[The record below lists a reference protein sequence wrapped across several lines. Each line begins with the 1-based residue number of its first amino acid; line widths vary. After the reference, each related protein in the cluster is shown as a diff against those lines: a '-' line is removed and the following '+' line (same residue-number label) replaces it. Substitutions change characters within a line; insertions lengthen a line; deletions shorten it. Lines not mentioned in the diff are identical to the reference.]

1 MAIVYYNGQQYNV
14 PDDQAYSILKQTK
27 QLKPS
32 NAGMPTNVQ
41 AGTAAAKPTATNI
54 AVAKSSAGMPTNV
67 QAGTSTAKPTATNT
81 AAKSSAGMPTN
92 VQAGTATAK
101 PAVTNTAT
109 AKPAVTNTATAKPT
123 ATNIATAKPAVTN
136 TATAKP
142 TATANTATANTAT
155 ANTATANTAGV
166 DTATANTAGVDTAAT
181 QPVINDFDLN
191 LYDKYAAD
199 RIKKKFNKIGKADQ
213 YQPFINDFYGS
224 DTMDDNR
231 YNELMNK
238 YELGNTFKNDFDLGK
253 SNYKETYDIARRN
266 KVNTENKAKKQEEKQ
281 AKADANEEQRV
292 KSQVADMLKKATPY
306 ELTQFM
312 VGQGPIYETIAKYS
326 KYFG

>member
-1 MAIVYYNGQQYNV
+1 MATPLYNDRGQQIGYLDNNNQFHPIQRDGNANRVYKPQGGIYYNKNGSVNV
-14 PDDQAYSILKQTK
+14 TASEMN
-27 QLKPS
+27 KP
-32 NAGMPTNVQ
+32 
-41 AGTAAAKPTATNI
+41 
-54 AVAKSSAGMPTNV
+54 KSSAGMPSNV
-67 QAGTSTAKPTATNT
+67 QNNT
-81 AAKSSAGMPTN
+81 PASVTTKSSAGMSTSAR
-92 VQAGTATAK
+92 QAQAAQQDKEAISKAHSDYNYNAAITAK
-101 PAVTNTAT
+101 EAMPKTTVTNTAT
-109 AKPAVTNTATAKPT
+109 AKPAVTNTA
-123 ATNIATAKPAVTN
+123 
-136 TATAKP
+136 
-142 TATANTATANTAT
+142 
-155 ANTATANTAGV
+155 GV
-166 DTATANTAGVDTAAT
+166 DTATADTAAT

-253 SNYKETYDIARRN
+253 ANYMETYDIARRN